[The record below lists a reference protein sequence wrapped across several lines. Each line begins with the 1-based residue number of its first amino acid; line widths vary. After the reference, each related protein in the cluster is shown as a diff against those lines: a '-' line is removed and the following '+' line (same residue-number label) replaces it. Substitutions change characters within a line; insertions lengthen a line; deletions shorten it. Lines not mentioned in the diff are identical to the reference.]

1 MSDINEKDNEILG
14 KDLTSHD
21 ADDIE
26 ALAESMADSDSSVS
40 AEEKKSN
47 RKKLK
52 EQLLIEAG
60 LGKSIIDKNLD
71 LVMHE
76 SMMPYS
82 EHVILDRAL
91 PRVEDGL
98 KPVQRRILYSMNE
111 QGLTPDKPYKK
122 SAKVVGDCLAKYHPH
137 GDSSVYDAMVRLAQP
152 FNMKETLV
160 DGQGNF
166 GSVDGDSAAAMRYT
180 EARMTPIALEILRD
194 LDKNTVDWM
203 LTYDD
208 SMQEPKTLPC
218 RFPNV
223 LVNGASGI
231 AVGLA
236 TNIPTHNLSECI
248 AGACALID
256 NPDMTLKE
264 MMKIIKAPDFPTGG
278 YIIAG
283 EELEK
288 AYETGKGKI
297 LIRAKAHIEGGEGDK
312 KNIVITE
319 LPYQV
324 NKAVLLQKIA
334 ELRESKKD
342 ILGGIT
348 EIADESDREGMRAV
362 IRVKKDAD
370 PKKILEYLFKY
381 TQLQVSFGINMV
393 VIAGGRP
400 EQLGLIPI
408 LKHYVAYQRDVIYR
422 RTKFDLDAAKEREHI
437 LRGLIIAVR
446 NIDEVVQIIKK
457 SASPAEAKTKL
468 RARFE
473 LSDVQ
478 AQAILDMRL
487 ARLTSL
493 EIFKLETELLELEKK
508 IRELTAI
515 VGSKKLQF
523 DIVKEEMQEI
533 RRKYKDARKSDI
545 IATVDDYVV
554 PAQTNEKPIVNVVV
568 TYSES
573 GFIKAMN
580 AKHVSMCSKAWG
592 EKSIASENYTS
603 MVSTSTDKTILAFTN
618 LGNAYK
624 IDPSLLGDYKWKDKG
639 LEFVKAFNADKR
651 EKVVFMYELGSLKE
665 DQNLLFFTKAGMI
678 KKTAV
683 SEYMLLKAVYQAV
696 KLKDG
701 DELLTVEVE
710 KPESTIMFVTK
721 EGMCLNA
728 LTDDIPLQGRVSGG
742 VKGIMLSDTDS
753 CVMISQVNAGDLVA
767 VVTNKGYAKKVL
779 SSEID
784 KLARYRKGVKII
796 DLKGDS
802 SNGSSVVGAGIE
814 KENMEL
820 VIVTDEE
827 ASAINFSSV
836 TEDTRSSKGSKLGVS
851 KNNVASVNVRY
862 VSVDAHKKA

>member
-1 MSDINEKDNEILG
+1 MSDFENKNDEILG
-14 KDLTSHD
+14 KDLSGHD

-26 ALAESMADSDSSVS
+26 AMAESMSEAEGASL
-40 AEEKKSN
+40 EEKKSN
-47 RKKLK
+47 KKKLK
-52 EQLLIEAG
+52 EALLVSAG
-60 LGKSIIDKNLD
+60 LGKNVVDKNLD
-71 LVMHE
+71 VVMHE

-98 KPVQRRILYSMNE
+98 KPVQRRILYSMHE

-166 GSVDGDSAAAMRYT
+166 GSVDGDGAAAMRYT

-248 AGACALID
+248 QGACALID
-256 NPDMTLKE
+256 NPDMKLKD

-278 YIIAG
+278 FIIAG

-297 LIRAKAHIEGGEGDK
+297 MIRAKVHIEGGEGDK

-319 LPYQV
+319 IPYQV

-370 PKKILEYLFKY
+370 PKKILDYLFKY

-393 VIAGGRP
+393 VIAEGRP
-400 EQLGLIPI
+400 QQLGLLDI
-408 LKHYVAYQRDVIYR
+408 LRHYVSYQREVVYR

-446 NIDEVVQIIKK
+446 NIDEVVAIIKK
-457 SASPAEAKTKL
+457 SASPSEAKQKL

-508 IRELTAI
+508 IRELSAI
-515 VGSKKLQF
+515 VASKKLQF
-523 DIVKEEMQEI
+523 EIVKEEMQEI
-533 RRKYKDARKSDI
+533 RKKYKDARKCEI
-545 IATVDDYVV
+545 IASIDDYVV
-554 PAQTNEKPIVNVVV
+554 AAQTNDKPVVSVVV
-568 TYSES
+568 SYSS
-573 GFIKAMN
+573 TGYIKAMN
-580 AKHVSMCSKAWG
+580 AKHVAMCSKTWG
-592 EKSIASENYTS
+592 EKSIGAENYIS
-603 MVSTSTDKTILAFTN
+603 LVSTSTDKTILAFTN

-624 IDPSLLGDYKWKDKG
+624 IDPSVLGDYKWKDKG
-639 LEFVKAFNADKR
+639 LDFVKTFNADTR
-651 EKVVFMYELGSLKE
+651 EKIVFMYEVGALKE
-665 DQNLLFFTKAGMI
+665 EQNLLFFTKAGMI

-683 SEYMLLKAVYQAV
+683 SEYMLLKSVYQAV
-696 KLKDG
+696 KLKD
-701 DELLTVEVE
+701 DDYLISVEVE
-710 KPESTIMFVTK
+710 KTEPDTTIMFVTRD
-721 EGMCLNA
+721 GMSLNA
-728 LTDDIPLQGRVSGG
+728 LTNDIPLQGRVSGG
-742 VKGIMLSDTDS
+742 VKGIMLSGDDY
-753 CVMISQVNAGDLVA
+753 VVGVGQVSPVDRV
-767 VVTNKGYAKKVL
+767 VIVTNKAYAKRVL
-779 SSEID
+779 SAEVD

-796 DLKGDS
+796 ELKGDA
-802 SNGSSVVGAGIE
+802 SNGTSIVCAGVAR
-814 KENMEL
+814 ENLEL
-820 VIVTDEE
+820 VVQTEEE
-827 ASAINFSSV
+827 ASCVTLSSV
-836 TEDTRSSKGSKLGVS
+836 KEDTRSSKGSKLGVNTAKVIS
-851 KNNVASVNVRY
+851 SNLRVVNIN
-862 VSVDAHKKA
+862 K

>member
-1 MSDINEKDNEILG
+1 MSKDELNNDNEILG
-14 KDLTSHD
+14 KDID

-26 ALAESMADSDSSVS
+26 ALAH
-40 AEEKKSN
+40 AEDVAGSTEAEKKSN

-52 EQLLIEAG
+52 EQLLVSAG
-60 LGKSIIDKNLD
+60 IGKSVVDKTLD
-71 LVMHE
+71 VVMHE

-98 KPVQRRILYSMNE
+98 KPVQRRILFSMYE

-137 GDSSVYDAMVRLAQP
+137 GDSSVYDAMARMAQP
-152 FNMKETLV
+152 FNMKECLV

-166 GSVDGDSAAAMRYT
+166 GSVDGDSPAAMRYT
-180 EARMTPIALEILRD
+180 EARMTPLALEILKD
-194 LDKNTVDWM
+194 IDKNTVDWM

-236 TNIPTHNLSECI
+236 TNIPTHNLAETI
-248 AGACALID
+248 QGACALID
-256 NPDMTLKE
+256 NPDISLKE

-288 AYETGKGKI
+288 AYATGKGKI
-297 LIRAKAHIEGGEGDK
+297 LIRAKTHIEGGEGDK

-319 LPYQV
+319 IPYQV

-342 ILGGIT
+342 ILGGIS

-362 IRVKKDAD
+362 IRIKKDAD
-370 PKKILEYLFKY
+370 PKKILDYLFKY

-393 VIAGGRP
+393 VIANGRP
-400 EQLGLIPI
+400 EQLGLIQI
-408 LKHYVAYQRDVIYR
+408 LKYYVAYQREVVYR

-446 NIDEVVQIIKK
+446 NIDEVVAIIKK
-457 SASPAEAKTKL
+457 SASPAEAKAKL
-468 RARFE
+468 KVRFD
-473 LSDVQ
+473 LTDIQ

-515 VGSKKLQF
+515 VSSKKLQF
-523 DIVKEEMQEI
+523 DIVKQEMMEI
-533 RRKYKDARKSDI
+533 RKKFKDARKCEV
-545 IATVDDYVV
+545 IASIDDYEV
-554 PAQTNEKPIVNVVV
+554 PAQSDERPISSVVV
-568 TYSES
+568 TYSKT
-573 GFIKAMN
+573 GFIKAMS
-580 AKHVSMCSKAWG
+580 AKHVSMAAKNWSD
-592 EKSIASENYTS
+592 KSISAENYTC
-603 MVSTSTDKTILAFTN
+603 MLPVTTDKTVIAFTN

-624 IDPSLLGDYKWKDKG
+624 IDPSVLGDYKWKDKG
-639 LEFVKAFNADKR
+639 IDFAKTFGAAEN
-651 EKVVFMYELGSLKE
+651 EKIVALYDLSTLLPET
-665 DQNLLFFTKAGMI
+665 NLMFFTRAGMI

-683 SEYMLLKAVYQAV
+683 SEYGLLKSIYQAI
-696 KLKDG
+696 KLKEG
-701 DELLTVEVE
+701 DELMSVEVE
-710 KPESTIMFVTK
+710 SPSSTILFVTHG
-721 EGMCLNA
+721 GMTLNA
-728 LTDDIPLQGRVSGG
+728 LTNDIPLQGRVSGG
-742 VKGIMLSDTDS
+742 VKGMMLDDADYCE
-753 CVMISQVNAGDLVA
+753 CVAQVTPDDY
-767 VVTNKGYAKKVL
+767 VVILTNKGYAKRVL
-779 SSEID
+779 TSEID
-784 KLARYRKGVKII
+784 KLARYRKGVKALE
-796 DLKGDS
+796 LKGDAY
-802 SNGSSVVGAGIE
+802 NGSCVVCAGIV
-814 KENMEL
+814 KPNREL
-820 VIVTDEE
+820 VVVTQDD
-827 ASAINFSSV
+827 ASSLNLKNVS
-836 TEDTRSSKGSKLGVS
+836 EDTRASKGSRLSTSEINVVS
-851 KNNVASVNVRY
+851 ANLREISPIDKV
-862 VSVDAHKKA
+862 

>member
-1 MSDINEKDNEILG
+1 MSDFENKNDEILG
-14 KDLTSHD
+14 KDMSAHD
-21 ADDIE
+21 TDDIE
-26 ALAESMADSDSSVS
+26 AIAESLSENDGAT

-47 RKKLK
+47 KKKLK
-52 EQLLIEAG
+52 EQLLVSAG
-60 LGKSIIDKNLD
+60 IGKNVVDKNLD
-71 LVMHE
+71 VVMHE

-98 KPVQRRILYSMNE
+98 KPVQRRILYSMHE

-166 GSVDGDSAAAMRYT
+166 GSVDGDGAAAMRYT

-194 LDKNTVDWM
+194 LEKNTVDWM

-236 TNIPTHNLSECI
+236 TNIPTHNLSETI
-248 AGACALID
+248 TGACALID
-256 NPDMTLKE
+256 NPDISLKE

-283 EELEK
+283 DELEK

-297 LIRAKAHIEGGEGDK
+297 IIRAKVHIEGGEGDK

-319 LPYQV
+319 IPYQV

-342 ILGGIT
+342 ILGGIS
-348 EIADESDREGMRAV
+348 EISDESDREGMRAV
-362 IRVKKDAD
+362 IRIKKDAD
-370 PKKILEYLFKY
+370 PKKILDCLFKY

-393 VIAGGRP
+393 VIAEGRP
-400 EQLGLIPI
+400 QQLGLLQI
-408 LKHYVAYQRDVIYR
+408 LKYYVAYQREVVYR

-437 LRGLIIAVR
+437 LKGLIIAVR
-446 NIDEVVQIIKK
+446 NIDEVVAIIKK
-457 SASPAEAKTKL
+457 SASPTEAKQKL
-468 RARFE
+468 RVRFE

-508 IRELTAI
+508 IRELSAI
-515 VGSKKLQF
+515 VASKKLQF
-523 DIVKEEMQEI
+523 DIVKQEMLEI
-533 RRKYKDARKSDI
+533 KKKYKDARKCEVIS
-545 IATVDDYVV
+545 TLDDYVV
-554 PAQTNEKPIVNVVV
+554 PAQSDERPVVSVVV
-568 TYSES
+568 TASNT

-580 AKHVSMCSKAWG
+580 AKHVSMCSKSWG
-592 EKSIASENYTS
+592 EKSIGSENYIS
-603 MVSTSTDKTILAFTN
+603 MISTSTDKTILAFTN

-624 IDPSLLGDYKWKDKG
+624 IDPGALGDYKWKDKG
-639 LEFVKAFNADKR
+639 LDFAKTFNADAK
-651 EKVVFMYELGSLKE
+651 EKIVYMYELGSIDEK
-665 DQNLLFFTKAGMI
+665 QNLLFFTKAGMI

-683 SEYMLLKAVYQAV
+683 SEYMLLKSVYQAV
-696 KLKDG
+696 KLKDD
-701 DELLTVEVE
+701 DELINVEVE
-710 KPESTIMFVTK
+710 KPDTTIMFVTRD
-721 EGMCLNA
+721 GMSLNA
-728 LTDDIPLQGRVSGG
+728 QTNDIPLQGRVSGG
-742 VKGIMLSDTDS
+742 VKGMMLSGDDYCL
-753 CVMISQVNAGDLVA
+753 CVSQVKPEENVV
-767 VVTNKGYAKKVL
+767 VVTNKGYAKKVI

-784 KLARYRKGVKII
+784 VLARYRKGVKII

-802 SNGSSVVGAGIE
+802 ANGTSLVLAGIE
-814 KENMEL
+814 REGLEL
-820 VIVTDEE
+820 VIITDDE
-827 ASAINFSSV
+827 ANCLNLSAV
-836 TEDTRSSKGSKLGVS
+836 REDTRASKGGKLSVNKS
-851 KNNVASVNVRY
+851 NVVASNLRIVNP
-862 VSVDAHKKA
+862 KN